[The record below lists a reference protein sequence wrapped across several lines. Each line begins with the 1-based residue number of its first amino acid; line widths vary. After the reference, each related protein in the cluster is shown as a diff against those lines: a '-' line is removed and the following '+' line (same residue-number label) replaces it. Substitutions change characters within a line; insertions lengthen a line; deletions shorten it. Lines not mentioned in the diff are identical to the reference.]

1 MRQGVDISK
10 YQGDSTELGADF
22 VVVNIEDPAL
32 LEKIEFAVAHG
43 IPWGLY
49 SWVYPNEQNGTS
61 ATRLRGA
68 EGVGLGKGGV
78 PGPTRSAVALRA
90 THKPEEDSAVTD
102 PFACPRRG
110 DPRAQRIGSVRPPRY
125 GEAVSTV
132 LPRRG
137 APVNGGGRTRGTGG

>member
-43 IPWGLY
+43 IPWAPY

-61 ATRLRGA
+61 ATRPRCGGCGAREGGSSRPHTLR
-68 EGVGLGKGGV
+68 
-78 PGPTRSAVALRA
+78 R
-90 THKPEEDSAVTD
+90 
-102 PFACPRRG
+102 
-110 DPRAQRIGSVRPPRY
+110 RPP
-125 GEAVSTV
+125 GHAQ
-132 LPRRG
+132 
-137 APVNGGGRTRGTGG
+137 A